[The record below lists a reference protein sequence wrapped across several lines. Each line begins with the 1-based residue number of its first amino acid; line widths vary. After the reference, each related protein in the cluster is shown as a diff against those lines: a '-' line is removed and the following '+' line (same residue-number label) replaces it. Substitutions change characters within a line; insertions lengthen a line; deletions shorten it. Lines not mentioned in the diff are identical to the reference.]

1 METTSTEEEATAS
14 TPSTPSTRRVRALL
28 RAVEDVQL
36 PPAREGAPPG
46 PVVPSHVAGLVKRIL
61 SAFRVGVPFEVLLSS
76 SFHCTPEDLPSEV
89 RRWLEHFCS
98 SRLLKSCNEL
108 GNKQTVDLCK
118 SEVDDILPMACC
130 ANYTFSNF
138 LEINV
143 EAYEEEKTLVFRFHI
158 HPRQSLLRNVRF
170 INT

>member
-1 METTSTEEEATAS
+1 MQLSTSCERLR
-14 TPSTPSTRRVRALL
+14 PHRLRWRR
-28 RAVEDVQL
+28 
-36 PPAREGAPPG
+36 PARRRRRPPPLRPLHPRGALELYSERWRTCNCLQRGEGAPPG

-61 SAFRVGVPFEVLLSS
+61 TAFRVGVPFEVLLSS

-89 RRWLEHFCS
+89 RRWLEDFCS

-130 ANYTFSNF
+130 ANYTFF
-138 LEINV
+138 
-143 EAYEEEKTLVFRFHI
+143 
-158 HPRQSLLRNVRF
+158 QLLRNQCRG
-170 INT
+170 I